1 MDAERGPLEHG
12 CESARSVSEM
22 MNRGNPRSGQA
33 IRAKRGIPQGCAPAP
48 FGGWFI
54 GGQVSR
60 EVLTTELIS
69 NL

>member
-33 IRAKRGIPQGCAPAP
+33 IRAQARDSTRGPLPPLAVEAAMVKLT
-48 FGGWFI
+48 
-54 GGQVSR
+54 QV
-60 EVLTTELIS
+60 L
-69 NL
+69 